1 MTGIK
6 NDLTMR
12 LMILLAS
19 GWLFAAT
26 LTAQTLTGRI
36 VDTKGQPIPNA
47 TCYIRSLTLGLVAD
61 GQGEFRTKI
70 APGDYTCEI
79 SSIGYER
86 KRISLSIPPEG
97 FMLEAVLSEKI
108 YPIREVSVTP
118 GKEDPAYPLMRKVI
132 SRAPY
137 HLHQVKNYE
146 SEVYVKGTFKVAKV
160 PALIKRQIK
169 NKETREMI
177 GKTFLLEMQN
187 EITYHEPDRYEHR
200 VIAISHTLPPEM
212 IRFDNQAPVNP
223 VTSNIYAP
231 STFGGL
237 LAPGSFSLYRFRL
250 EDSYEENGRYIYKIR
265 VIPRKKS
272 GQLVSGHLYVVDDTW
287 NIQQA
292 NLRLSQSGTAADF
305 NLSYQEIKPGAFLPV
320 TVDISLNFDLLGVKA
335 NGQLYASI
343 RYRNLEI
350 HGHVVATADDTTA
363 VRKPSPVN
371 KQQKALDK
379 LEKLAQKEKLSTREA
394 YQMARLM
401 TKTLQPE
408 ELRKQQQQLAPRI
421 TVTRDSL
428 ALLRD
433 SAYWA
438 GLRNLPLREEERQSY
453 LRRDSLRKAS
463 TSVKDPGSADKKRGA
478 GAWVANLLSGQKIN
492 TEKKIGFKYD
502 GLLRACP
509 EYNFVDGF
517 LLGQKTEVEIR
528 FHERRRLSLSPTVY
542 YTTARKAAIV
552 TFDAALTYAPAQN
565 GEIAVSAGNTT
576 ADFAGKNGTGRFGN
590 SLASILFAGNTAK
603 FYRKEFLTL
612 AHRIHPANG
621 LMLDASLHY
630 EKRNDLENN
639 TSWHIFGGKR
649 PASNRPHGQTDRMP
663 THEALT
669 AAITLEYTPGG
680 GDRRFSGSGGPF
692 LRRSAGP
699 TLRLDYSKAFGNKMH
714 TSFDR
719 IEATVSQDIR
729 LNLFNRLSG
738 ELNVGIFASSR
749 QIYLPDFKHFR
760 TNEMF
765 LTGKLL
771 HNSFS
776 QLDNYVCATDDKWLQ
791 AHLTYTSQYLLIKQL
806 PFLQGYPFDESL
818 HLHTLWLPR
827 LNYNE
832 AGYSIGFGN
841 LGRVGLFVGF
851 DGLQYESTGFI
862 LYLPLMNLR

>member
-1 MTGIK
+1 
-6 NDLTMR
+6 MR
-12 LMILLAS
+12 LLILLAS
-19 GWLFAAT
+19 GCLFVTT
-26 LTAQTLTGRI
+26 LTAQTLTGRV

-47 TCYIRSLTLGLVAD
+47 TCYIRELALGLVAD

-86 KRISLSIPPEG
+86 KRISFSIPPEG
-97 FMLEAVLSEKI
+97 FTLEAVLSEKI

-169 NKETREMI
+169 DKEAREMI

-200 VIAISHTLPPEM
+200 IIAISHTLPPEM
-212 IRFDNQAPVNP
+212 IRFDDQPPVNP

-250 EDSYEENGRYIYKIR
+250 EDSYEENGRYIHKIR

-292 NLRLSQSGTAADF
+292 NLHLSQTGSTADF

-320 TVDISLNFDLLGVKA
+320 TVDISLNFDLLGLKA
-335 NGQLYASI
+335 NGQFYTSI
-343 RYRNLEI
+343 RYRKLEI
-350 HGHVVATADDTTA
+350 HGHVVAMANDTTA
-363 VRKPSPVN
+363 VRKPLPAKTSAKTSTKASVN
-371 KQQKALDK
+371 KQQKTLDK
-379 LEKLAQKEKLSTREA
+379 LEALAQKEKLSTREA

-408 ELRKQQQQLAPRI
+408 ELRKQQQLAPRI
-421 TVTRDSL
+421 TITRDSL

-453 LRRDSLRKAS
+453 LRRDSLRKIS
-463 TSVKDPGSADKKRGA
+463 TSAKDPGSADKKRTA
-478 GAWVANLLSGQKIN
+478 GAWITNLLLGQKIN
-492 TEKKIGFKYD
+492 PEKKIGFKYD

-517 LLGQKTEVEIR
+517 LLGQKPEVEIR
-528 FHERRRLSLSPTVY
+528 FHERRRLSLSPAVY

-565 GEIAVSAGNTT
+565 GKIAVAAGNTT
-576 ADFAGKNGTGRFGN
+576 ADFAGNNGTGRFGN

-603 FYRKEFLTL
+603 FYQKKFLTI
-612 AHRIHPANG
+612 AHRIQPTNG

-639 TSWHIFGGKR
+639 TSWHILGGKR

-669 AAITLEYTPGG
+669 AAISLEYTPGS
-680 GDRRFSGSGGPF
+680 DRRFSGRNPF
-692 LRRSAGP
+692 HRRSAYP
-699 TLRLDYSKAFGNKMH
+699 TLRLDYSKAFGNKTN

-729 LNLFNRLSG
+729 LSLFNRLSY
-738 ELNVGIFASSR
+738 ELNGGFFASSR

-765 LTGKLL
+765 LTGKSL

-776 QLDNYVCATDDKWLQ
+776 RMDNYVYAADDKWLQ

-818 HLHTLWLPR
+818 HLHTLWLPH

-851 DGLQYESTGFI
+851 NGLKYESTGFI